1 MKQKAIIYLVSRAI
15 RVNDNQALYLAQKK
29 ALLNSSQLICL
40 FNFYSDFPY
49 ANIRNMHFLLSG
61 LLEMSQKLKVLNIPL
76 IFKESNIINTLT
88 DLNTIYDITSI
99 ITEHHVLK
107 PILQNHSLISEY
119 CYSYKIEFYKVNTA
133 CVIPVD
139 EASLKLEYA
148 AKTIRPKILSKYKS
162 YIQNFYPI
170 QTQSQQIELES
181 FNQNQFDAFFKQH
194 SFDNLKLSKLI
205 PGEDAANTQL
215 QYFIENGLKNYHIR
229 NEYNSNGQSYLS
241 AYLHFGMLSPLKMI
255 RDIENTQHE
264 NAPLFVEEA
273 LVRRELAENYCHYC
287 KDYDSITGAWNW
299 AQNTLNLHINDK
311 RDYLYTKDE
320 FENAQT
326 HDDLWNMCQKLI
338 VDEGYLH
345 SYLRMY
351 WAKMVLYWTN
361 SPQSAIDILIYLND
375 KYMLD
380 GRDPN
385 GYTGIMWS
393 VAAVHDRP
401 WFDRPIIG
409 LIRAMGKDGTLKKS
423 KIKL

>member
-1 MKQKAIIYLVSRAI
+1 MKQKTIIYLVSRAI
-15 RVNDNQALYLAQKK
+15 RINDNQALYLAQKK

-40 FNFYSDFPY
+40 FNFYSVFPY

-107 PILQNHSLISEY
+107 PILRNHNLISEY
-119 CYSYKIEFYKVNTA
+119 CYSHKIEFYKVNTA

-170 QTQSQQIELES
+170 QIHPQQTELES
-181 FNQNQFDAFFKQH
+181 FNQNQFDDFFKQH
-194 SFDNLKLSKLI
+194 SFDNLNLSKLI
-205 PGEDAANTQL
+205 PGEDAANRQL
-215 QYFIENGLKNYHIR
+215 HYFIEHGLNNYHIR

-255 RDIENTQHE
+255 RDVENTEHK

-299 AQNTLNLHINDK
+299 AQNTLNSHINDK

-338 VDEGYLH
+338 VEEGYLH

-351 WAKMVLYWTN
+351 WAKMVLYWTD